1 MQPVKQQFKH
11 DPANGVYGDCHRA
24 AIATAL
30 GLPLAAVPHF
40 GDGDPPADEF
50 FAREA
55 VFLASHGLRSV
66 QLPVDGL
73 IRLDE
78 TLSMVERLNGDVVY
92 LLGGMSRTGV
102 NHTVV
107 CKGGAIAHDPSL
119 TDSGIT
125 GPCSDGYYW
134 LTFFAPADLV
144 AHTRALGRAAA

>member
-11 DPANGVYGDCHRA
+11 DPANGIYGDCHRA

-30 GLPLAAVPHF
+30 GLPLAVVPHF
-40 GDGDPPADEF
+40 GHGDPPPEEF

-55 VFLASHGLRSV
+55 AFLACYGLRSV

-78 TLSMVERLNGDVVY
+78 TIAMVERLNGDVVY
-92 LLGGMSRTGV
+92 LLGGMSSTGV

-107 CKGGAIAHDPSL
+107 CQGGRIAHDPSQI
-119 TDSGIT
+119 DAGIT
-125 GPCSDGYYW
+125 GPCSDGFYW
-134 LTFFAPADLV
+134 LTFFVPADLV
-144 AHTRALGRAAA
+144 AYTSALGRAAA